1 MAIPSSSFN
10 DEEYPSR
17 KELREDLE
25 PLIGDTRR
33 LGANRGYQ
41 KFEDLSEIYENQ
53 SSVYYEPQ
61 SVNPNANMETESE
74 YSVAFTDSQVP
85 TSSTDYSRP
94 RTVAAG
100 YDPVRS
106 TMTVV
111 FRDGTFYN
119 YYEVS
124 ESEWFA
130 FKSSISK
137 GNPWLNRKNKNQA
150 SDGLFVGKPRGYA
163 DVSNVSPQ
171 IREALYRISRTQ
183 QIHSRTGLNKG
194 KQPRSTA
201 NRRQGALR
209 AAANRTPGKNPS
221 QAKPR
226 ARKRPRP

>member
-1 MAIPSSSFN
+1 MAIPSNSFN
-10 DEEYPSR
+10 NEEYPSR
-17 KELREDLE
+17 KELREDLG
-25 PLIGDTRR
+25 PVIGNTRN
-33 LGANRGYQ
+33 LGANRGYAR
-41 KFEDLSEIYENQ
+41 FDELSEIYENQ
-53 SSVYYEPQ
+53 SDLYYNPQ
-61 SVNPNANMETESE
+61 SVNPSSNMETDSQ

-100 YDPVRS
+100 YDPDRS

-130 FKSSISK
+130 FRASISK

-171 IREALYRISRTQ
+171 IREALYRVSRTQ
-183 QIHSRTGLNKG
+183 QVHSRTGLDRG

-209 AAANRTPGKNPS
+209 AAAQRTPGKNPS
-221 QAKPR
+221 KAKPR
-226 ARKRPRP
+226 IRKRPTT